1 MQTAMNFSSINGK
14 VMMAGIAV
22 LALAGVTAGA
32 GIWAAFN
39 LSGNLDNATRSASV
53 LRNHL
58 ISDMMHDAL
67 RADVLSALRAADPA
81 TGVSFDEVRADVS
94 EHTTAFR
101 DAVARNKTL
110 ATDPAA
116 RAALEALEAPLAK
129 YIASAESAV
138 AAAQLSLEA
147 GTAATPD
154 FMAQFQVLEGR
165 MEEASEKIETAAKAE
180 AEAATAEAGLAQILM
195 LVMLGFGVVFAG
207 LLIVVAR
214 KALVG
219 PLSDITVALTR
230 LSKGDMSVEPPH
242 TGRKDEIGVM
252 AQALFA
258 FRQAVA
264 DRQAELE
271 AADEREKIEEE
282 RRENERRRS
291 IAEQTQKQ
299 MVESLATGLASLADG
314 DLTYRLDQPFGE
326 EYERLRAD
334 FNAAVDR
341 LQATMRT
348 VRESAAGIHTGTDE
362 ISQASDD
369 LSRRTEQQAA
379 SLEETAA
386 ALDEVTATVRRAAEG
401 SIQARKAAES
411 ATAEAEQSGAIV
423 RDATSAMSAI
433 EDSSRQIGQIIGVID
448 EIAFQTN
455 LLALN
460 AGVEA
465 ARAGDSGKGFAVVA
479 QEVRALAQRSAEAA
493 REIKTLISASGEHV
507 GRGVSLVGQTG
518 ETLLRIIDKVG
529 GVNALINEIA
539 ASAIEQSTA
548 LAEVNTAINQMDQVT
563 QQNAAMVEE
572 TTAASH
578 ALAQQAEGL
587 SALISRFQVGDSPN
601 VRATQAAPSA
611 VRTYTAM
618 KITGGGAQLKADEWE
633 EF

>member
-1 MQTAMNFSSINGK
+1 MNFSSINGK
-14 VMMAGIAV
+14 VLMAGIAV
-22 LALAGVTAGA
+22 LALAGLTAGA

-39 LSGNLDNATRSASV
+39 LSGNLRDSTRSASV
-53 LRNHL
+53 LRNHMYA
-58 ISDMMHDAL
+58 DMMHDAL

-81 TGVSFDEVRADVS
+81 TGVGFDEVKADLS

-101 DAVARNKTL
+101 EAVERNKTL

-116 RAALEALEAPLAK
+116 KAALQALEAPLAS
-129 YIASAESAV
+129 YIASAEGTV
-138 AAAQLSLEA
+138 AAAEQSLAA
-147 GTAATPD
+147 GQAKTPE
-154 FMAQFQVLEGR
+154 FMTQFQALEGK
-165 MEEASEKIETAAKAE
+165 MEEASQKIETAAKAE
-180 AEAATAEAGLAQILM
+180 AAGATAEAGLAQIVM
-195 LVMLGFGVVFAG
+195 LVMLGLGMAFAA

-214 KALVG
+214 KALVK
-219 PLSDITVALTR
+219 PLSDITSALTR

-242 TGRKDEIGVM
+242 TRRKDEIGVM

-258 FRQAVA
+258 FRQAVV

-282 RRENERRRS
+282 RRENEERRAA
-291 IAEQTQKQ
+291 AEQIQKCV
-299 MVESLATGLASLADG
+299 VESLGQGLSSLADG
-314 DLTYRLDQPFGE
+314 DLTFRITQPFAAD
-326 EYERLRAD
+326 YERLRAD

-348 VRESAAGIHTGTDE
+348 VREAADGIHTGTDE

-386 ALDEVTATVRRAAEG
+386 ALEEVTATVRRAAEG
-401 SIQARKAAES
+401 ATQAREAAEA
-411 ATAEAEQSGAIV
+411 ATDEAAQSGAIV

-433 EDSSRQIGQIIGVID
+433 EESSRQIGQIIGVID

-479 QEVRALAQRSAEAA
+479 QEVRALAQRSADAA
-493 REIKTLISASGEHV
+493 REIKALISASGQHV
-507 GRGVSLVGQTG
+507 DRGVSLVGQTG

-529 GVNALINEIA
+529 GVNALVSEIA
-539 ASAIEQSTA
+539 ASANEQSTA
-548 LAEVNTAINQMDQVT
+548 LAEVNIAVNQMDQVT

-587 SALISRFQVGDSPN
+587 TALIGRFQVGEAQGHRMP
-601 VRATQAAPSA
+601 APA
-611 VRTYTAM
+611 PAPARTHTAM
-618 KITGGGAQLKADEWE
+618 KVVGAGGAQRKTDEWE

>member
-1 MQTAMNFSSINGK
+1 MNFTSINGK
-14 VMMAGIAV
+14 VLAAGIAV
-22 LALAGVTAGA
+22 LLLAAVTTGA
-32 GIWAAFN
+32 GIWTAFS
-39 LSGNLDNATRSASV
+39 LSGHLNDSTRSASV

-58 ISDMMHDAL
+58 YADMMHDAL
-67 RADVLSALRAADPA
+67 RADVLSALRAADPT
-81 TGVSFDEVRADVS
+81 TGVSFDEVKADVA
-94 EHTTAFR
+94 EHTKNFR

-116 RAALEALEAPLAK
+116 KEALAALEAPLAA
-129 YIASAESAV
+129 YIASAESTV
-138 AAAQLSLEA
+138 AAAQQSLEA

-154 FMAQFQVLEGR
+154 FMSQFQVLEGR
-165 MEEASEKIETAAKAE
+165 MEAASEKIETAAAAQAKVATG
-180 AEAATAEAGLAQILM
+180 EAALAQILM
-195 LVMLGFGVVFAG
+195 LVMLGLGVAFAG
-207 LLIVVAR
+207 LLILVAR
-214 KALVG
+214 KALVR
-219 PLSDITVALTR
+219 PLSDITQALSR
-230 LSKGDMSVEPPH
+230 LAKGDMTVEPPH

-252 AQALFA
+252 ARALLA

-282 RRENERRRS
+282 RRENEKRRAA
-291 IAEQTQKQ
+291 AEQTQKQ
-299 MVESLATGLASLADG
+299 VVESLAHGLSSLAEG
-314 DLTYRLDQPFGE
+314 DLTYRLNQPFGAD
-326 EYERLRAD
+326 YERLRAD

-348 VRESAAGIHTGTDE
+348 VRESADGIHTGTDE
-362 ISQASDD
+362 ISHATDD

-379 SLEETAA
+379 SLEQTAA
-386 ALDEVTATVRRAAEG
+386 ALDEVTATVRRAAE
-401 SIQARKAAES
+401 SATQARQAAE
-411 ATAEAEQSGAIV
+411 TASSEAEQSGEIV
-423 RDATSAMSAI
+423 RDATAAMSAI
-433 EDSSRQIGQIIGVID
+433 EASSRQIGQIIGVID

-493 REIKTLISASGEHV
+493 REIKALISASGQHV
-507 GRGVSLVGQTG
+507 GRGVDLVGQTG
-518 ETLLRIIDKVG
+518 ETLLRIIERVG
-529 GVNALINEIA
+529 GVNALVSEIA
-539 ASAIEQSTA
+539 ASAREQATA
-548 LAEVNTAINQMDQVT
+548 LAEVNTAVNQMDQVT

-587 SALISRFQVGDSPN
+587 AALIGRFQVGESA
-601 VRATQAAPSA
+601 RQAAPA
-611 VRTYTAM
+611 PAPAPRTHTAM
-618 KITGGGAQLKADEWE
+618 KVTGHGGAQRKTDEWE

>member
-1 MQTAMNFSSINGK
+1 MNIGSINGK
-14 VMMAGIAV
+14 VMLAGLAV

-32 GIWAAFN
+32 GIWVAFS
-39 LSGNLDNATRSASV
+39 LSDSLNQSTRSASV
-53 LRNHL
+53 LRNHMYA
-58 ISDMMHDAL
+58 DMMHDAL
-67 RADVLSALRAADPA
+67 RGDVLSALRAADPA
-81 TGVSFDEVRADVS
+81 TGVSFEAVRADLS
-94 EHTTAFR
+94 EHITGFR
-101 DAVARNKTL
+101 EAVRLSESL

-116 RAALEALEAPLAK
+116 KAALEAVEAPLAE
-129 YIASAESAV
+129 YIASAERAV
-138 AAAQLSLEA
+138 AAAEQSLEA
-147 GTAATPD
+147 GTAATPA
-154 FMAQFQVLEGR
+154 FMAQFDVLEGS
-165 MEEASEKIETAAKAE
+165 MEEASQKIESAAKAT
-180 AEAATAEAGLAQILM
+180 AEAATAKAGLAQILM
-195 LVMLGFGVVFAG
+195 FTMLGLGAIFAG

-214 KALVG
+214 RTLVR
-219 PLSDITVALTR
+219 PLNDITKALTR
-230 LSKGDMSVEPPH
+230 LSNGDMSVEPPH

-252 AQALFA
+252 AKALFV

-264 DRQAELE
+264 DREAELT
-271 AADEREKIEEE
+271 AADGREKIEAE
-282 RRENERRRS
+282 RRENERLRL

-326 EYERLRAD
+326 DYERLRAD
-334 FNAAVDR
+334 FNAAVER

-348 VRESAAGIHTGTDE
+348 VRESATGIHTGTDE

-465 ARAGDSGKGFAVVA
+465 ARAGESGKGFAVVA

-539 ASAIEQSTA
+539 ASANEQSTA

-611 VRTYTAM
+611 VRTYTAR